1 MVSFACCDA
10 LSFLFG
16 SSLAQKVSG
25 RERAGGVFKLFGTD
39 TGGRFAVVE
48 HPLAP
53 GTLGGPPHIHH
64 NEDEASYVLEGEIMV
79 QVGERLIQAL
89 AGTLIFK
96 PKGLAH
102 TFWNLGSAP
111 ARILEI
117 ISPAGFEK
125 YFEELAELVTPGGP
139 PDISRL
145 LTLAQK
151 YDLELDMSRVM
162 ELSQKYHVS
171 LGGPGQPVW
180 ACRRLPFAG
189 RPRERQ
195 NLRAA
200 SGLYVWFREREGH
213 AGATREILPCQ
224 TPCV

>member
-1 MVSFACCDA
+1 MSA
-10 LSFLFG
+10 LVLLPG
-16 SSLAQKVSG
+16 EGKTVQI
-25 RERAGGVFKLFGTD
+25 GGGGLGVVFKLFGTD

-64 NEDEASYVLEGEIMV
+64 NEDEASYVLEGEITV
-79 QVGERLIQAL
+79 QVGEQLIQAP

-96 PKGLAH
+96 PKGISH
-102 TFWNLGSAP
+102 TFWNQGSAP

-171 LGGPGQPVW
+171 LGGPGQP
-180 ACRRLPFAG
+180 A
-189 RPRERQ
+189 
-195 NLRAA
+195 
-200 SGLYVWFREREGH
+200 
-213 AGATREILPCQ
+213 
-224 TPCV
+224 